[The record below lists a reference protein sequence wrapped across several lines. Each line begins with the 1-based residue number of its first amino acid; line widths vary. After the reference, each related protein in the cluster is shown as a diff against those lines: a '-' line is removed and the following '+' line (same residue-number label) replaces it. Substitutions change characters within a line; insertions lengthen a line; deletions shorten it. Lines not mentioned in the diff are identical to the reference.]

1 MVIRRWEVAMGIRCN
16 LLLLVL
22 LLSILSPVSYGASRE
37 PIVIAGGDI
46 QGVYF
51 QIAGEFCRLASLDD
65 PDLSCSVM
73 PSEGAAEN
81 LQLLRDGVVN
91 VALVQGD
98 LLFWAQRGEG
108 PYQGQAMPQLRSIMA
123 THAEPITLIVRQ
135 SQKAEISALQGKPV
149 YLGAESSGS
158 RVTAQAVLKH
168 FGLPG
173 IEKQEL
179 SVDDPGAALCEGKI
193 DAWALVIGHPNKRV
207 LDVSKRCAI
216 QFVPIRAK
224 NTSGA
229 AEKYP
234 FYRSSQIPGR
244 LYPGVLNS
252 TPTLALPAI
261 VVTTDTMDNRL
272 VHELITGYWQH
283 RKSFNKKVSAY
294 ANLFRL
300 PAHMEQAA
308 ALIPMHPAAAPALR
322 ALH

>member
-22 LLSILSPVSYGASRE
+22 LLSILSPVSYGAARE

-123 THAEPITLIVRQ
+123 THAEPITLIARQ
-135 SQKAEISALQGKPV
+135 SQIAEISALQGKPV

-179 SVDDPGAALCEGKI
+179 PVDDPAAALCEGKI

-224 NTSGA
+224 NTPGA

-234 FYRSSQIPGR
+234 FYRVSQIPGR
-244 LYPGVLNS
+244 LYPGVLNN

-261 VVTTDTMDNRL
+261 VVTTDAMDNRL
-272 VHELITGYWQH
+272 VRDLITGYWQH

>member
-1 MVIRRWEVAMGIRCN
+1 MGIRCN

-98 LLFWAQRGEG
+98 LLYWAQRGEG

-308 ALIPMHPAAAPALR
+308 ALIPMHPAAVPALR
-322 ALH
+322 ALR